1 MPEFT
6 LFQAILHTGSETAEQ
21 IQTKTPELSESEVEN
36 WAKVYS
42 LMDGQVA
49 LVIPSFLSKNEYIL
63 IGLRDRERDREVHY
77 LIEQDPEIGCYI
89 NQREEFDRDYNN
101 GEYAPDGNFCLSENQ
116 VEIIEE
122 MEE

>member
-49 LVIPSFLSKNEYIL
+49 LVIPSFLTKNEYIL
-63 IGLRDRERDREVHY
+63 IGLRDRERNREVHY
-77 LIEQDPEIGCYI
+77 LIEQDPEIGAI
-89 NQREEFDRDYNN
+89 ST
-101 GEYAPDGNFCLSENQ
+101 SEKNLIG
-116 VEIIEE
+116 IIT
-122 MEE
+122 MASMCQMATFV